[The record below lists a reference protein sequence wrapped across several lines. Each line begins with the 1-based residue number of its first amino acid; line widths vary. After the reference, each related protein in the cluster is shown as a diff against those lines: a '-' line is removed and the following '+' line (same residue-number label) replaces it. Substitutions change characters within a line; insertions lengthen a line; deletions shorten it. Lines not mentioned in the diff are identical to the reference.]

1 MRKIF
6 IISILYI
13 ISSNVTSQEIK
24 ILANYSNSGYQ
35 KFRSNWGYQ
44 VAYDQYTE
52 KQHKYGIGF
61 SQSFYHQYYEYI
73 FASDADGIDY
83 YRKAQAKNSLIS
95 TDLHYLF
102 QINSTKNSTTYI
114 GPGLSF
120 NFFHIDEEIEETE
133 YQTTSEVKIYNLNYW
148 DILRPGL
155 GFIIEYEHQVSDM
168 PFFINFSTF
177 PQIIFYTMPNTKGSS
192 TPTFVPLISV
202 NLGLSYRFG
211 NE

>member
-6 IISILYI
+6 IISILCI
-13 ISSNVTSQEIK
+13 ISSSILSQEIK
-24 ILANYSNSGYQ
+24 IQSNYSNSSYQ
-35 KFRSNWGYQ
+35 KFRSNWGYRI
-44 VAYDQYTE
+44 AYDRSTQ

-83 YRKAQAKNSLIS
+83 YRKSQARNNLIS
-95 TDLHYLF
+95 FDLYYLIR
-102 QINSTKNSTTYI
+102 INSTKNSTTYI
-114 GPGLSF
+114 GPGFSL
-120 NFFHIDEEIEETE
+120 NFFHIYEEIEETE
-133 YQTTSEVKIYNLNYW
+133 YQSTNEPKNYLLNYW

-155 GFIIEYEHQVSDM
+155 GLILEYEHQISDI

-192 TPTFVPLISV
+192 GPAFVPMISV

-211 NE
+211 R